1 MIGANQEIVIPDFVK
16 EAKGRRLSSLDS
28 IDLNN
33 FLSINFVMKSDVDP
47 ESIGFF
53 LILEEW
59 TENGFSFRMN
69 FTEPLLVS
77 KGKIMDTI

>member
-1 MIGANQEIVIPDFVK
+1 MIPDFVK

-33 FLSINFVMKSDVDP
+33 FLSINFVMKSDVDS
-47 ESIGFF
+47 ESIEFF
-53 LILEEW
+53 LILEDW
-59 TENGFSFRMN
+59 HNLGMDFRIN

-77 KGKIMDTI
+77 KGKIMDTL